1 MKNINIAIIGGG
13 PVGIYFASILE
24 KKGINYS
31 LFEGEGQLGGQP
43 LSLYPEK
50 EMLDVPGYEK
60 LLAKDLIKK
69 MTASLNMSHV
79 FLSSPVSDLK
89 EDKDGV
95 TLTSNGK
102 TYHFDDAIIATGLGY
117 HKPRPMGIEDEDK
130 CVNIL
135 YSLKDPSSLKGQRV
149 AIFGGGDSA
158 LDWARAL
165 SCISAV
171 SLIHRRTEFR
181 GDPSS
186 IKGCAIH
193 IYLPYIPAKLHRV
206 GNKATSIEI
215 ENVADKTR
223 IDLPVDTILVNYGQI
238 PTPSTFGYPLT
249 TTGFGL
255 VHQEHY
261 QIAPHIYA
269 CGDCLF
275 DTEKKKRIAPAME
288 EVDEILKALI

>member
-1 MKNINIAIIGGG
+1 MEKINIAIIGGG
-13 PVGIYFASILE
+13 PVGLYLASKLE
-24 KKGINYS
+24 EKGINYS
-31 LFEGEGQLGGQP
+31 LFEGEAALGGQP

-50 EMLDVPGYEK
+50 EMLDVPGYET

-69 MTASLNMSHV
+69 MTSSINMRHV
-79 FLSSPVSDLK
+79 YLSSPVSDLK
-89 EDKDGV
+89 EDKEGV

-102 TYHFDDAIIATGLGY
+102 TYHFDIAIIATGLGY

-130 CVNIL
+130 CTNIL

-181 GDPSS
+181 GDPNS

-193 IYLPYIPAKLHRV
+193 IYLPYIPAKLHCV
-206 GNKATSIEI
+206 KNKATSIEI

-223 IDLPVDTILVNYGQI
+223 INLPVDTILVNYGQI

-261 QIAPHIYA
+261 KIAPHIYA

-275 DTEKKKRIAPAME
+275 DEKKKKRIAPAME
-288 EVDEILKALI
+288 EVDEILKALF